1 MNLLLNAGKSADGA
15 QIFAIE
21 TMPISLLSHRERET
35 ETERERAEK
44 KGRGGMI
51 MIEGEKERGRE
62 TSVSYSGFDSRSG
75 FAWR

>member
-21 TMPISLLSHRERET
+21 TMPISLLSQRERERQ
-35 ETERERAEK
+35 RERAEK

-51 MIEGEKERGRE
+51 MIEGEKERGSCILFRI
-62 TSVSYSGFDSRSG
+62 
-75 FAWR
+75 

>member
-44 KGRGGMI
+44 KGRGGTI
-51 MIEGEKERGRE
+51 MIIKRGRE

>member
-21 TMPISLLSHRERET
+21 TMPISLLSQRES
-35 ETERERAEK
+35 ERQRVRAEK

-51 MIEGEKERGRE
+51 MIIKRGRE

>member
-21 TMPISLLSHRERET
+21 TMPISLLSHRERERQ
-35 ETERERAEK
+35 RERAEK

-62 TSVSYSGFDSRSG
+62 TSVSYSGFDSGSG